1 MCFQPLTLLCSSPF
15 PGTVL
20 TVLGCG
26 LTVSLPAWL
35 QGARSALS
43 VHTPGFLYT
52 LVLSHTLKSL
62 SLNYSPHFSLIPLSN
77 ESCSLNHP
85 DTAHTVPYAPNFLF
99 EVQFQL
105 FSYFSWTLSAIRATW
120 VLPLQNLPHHGLSPL
135 CISSFLYSHVIIA
148 PRPIA
153 QKGSGYFSKKCP
165 LLYLLLECFN
175 LIVRRTP
182 SQQIYDYNVVHNES

>member
-1 MCFQPLTLLCSSPF
+1 MFSAPYSPFLLSVPGHRVDCTRMRPHGFLRLPDSRALGQLSQSTLLAFSTLLFSLTLSK
-15 PGTVL
+15 
-20 TVLGCG
+20 
-26 LTVSLPAWL
+26 VSLLTTVPI
-35 QGARSALS
+35 
-43 VHTPGFLYT
+43 
-52 LVLSHTLKSL
+52 SL
-62 SLNYSPHFSLIPLSN
+62 SFPLSN
-77 ESCSLNHP
+77 KSCSLNHP

-105 FSYFSWTLSAIRATW
+105 FSYFSWTLLAIRATW
-120 VLPLQNLPHHGLSPL
+120 MLPLQNLPHHGLSPL